1 MQIAILARFSMQL
14 PRSCRLEPV
23 LRLGEADDSTGAS
36 PWGVRMFGE
45 PSVFSVRLTDRM
57 QFEVTA
63 RDPGGVRRTFS
74 REAETREALMMELRA
89 EKLLVLDVREA
100 AEPRDLPPPWHPA
113 WIKPVTGFDVEMGLR
128 QLASMLRSGITL
140 LKSLATVQEQSFSPR
155 AKKMWKGVK
164 EHILHGGTFAEALEG
179 QPRRF
184 GEIVVR
190 LAEVGERSGELEHA
204 VTRAAD
210 QMEAR
215 RSLRTTVVNALMYPS
230 LAVVMAVGV
239 SAYLVVAVIP
249 RIGEFL
255 QAGGAALPPVTQA
268 LMDFSDWVNANG
280 LVVLACIGGAAAAW
294 AAVRL
299 HSGGRELEDVFL
311 LRVPVVGRIL
321 RLSGTALFA
330 RSMQIMTESG
340 VPLLDSLATGARLMA
355 NRRFRRRV
363 AAAHDGVVRGQTLA
377 ESLEPAVEFMPMLRR
392 MAAVGE
398 VSGSLP
404 ESFGETARFHEMLLA
419 IAVKR
424 FGMLIEPVMIAITG
438 GIVGFVYIAFFMAL
452 FAIAGT
458 N

>member
-1 MQIAILARFSMQL
+1 
-14 PRSCRLEPV
+14 
-23 LRLGEADDSTGAS
+23 
-36 PWGVRMFGE
+36 
-45 PSVFSVRLTDRM
+45 M

-74 REAETREALMMELRA
+74 READTRDALMLELRA
-89 EKLLVLDVREA
+89 EKLLVLDVREV
-100 AEPRDLPPPWHPA
+100 AETRDLPPLWHPA
-113 WIKPVTGFDVEMGLR
+113 WLKPMTGFDVEMGLR

-140 LKSLATVQEQSFSPR
+140 LKSLATVQEQAFSPR
-155 AKKMWKGVK
+155 AKRTWKQVK
-164 EHILHGGTFAEALEG
+164 ERILHGGSFAEALEE
-179 QPRRF
+179 QPKRF

-215 RSLRTTVVNALMYPS
+215 RNLRSTVINALMYPS
-230 LAVVMAVGV
+230 LAVLMAIGV
-239 SAYLVVAVIP
+239 STYLVVAVIP
-249 RIGEFL
+249 KIGEFL
-255 QAGGAALPPVTQA
+255 QASGAALPPVTQA

-280 LVVLACIGGAAAAW
+280 LMVLACIGGAVAAW
-294 AAVRL
+294 IAVRL
-299 HSGGRELEDVFL
+299 NEAGRELEDVL
-311 LRVPVVGRIL
+311 LLKIPVVGRIL

-330 RSMQIMTESG
+330 RSMQIMAESG
-340 VPLLDSLATGARLMA
+340 VPLLDSLDTGARLMA

-363 AAAHDGVVRGQTLA
+363 AAAHDGVMRGQSLA
-377 ESLEPAVEFMPMLRR
+377 DSLEPAVEFMPMLRR

-419 IAVKR
+419 IAIKR
-424 FGMLIEPVMIAITG
+424 FGVLIEPVMIAITG
-438 GIVGFVYIAFFMAL
+438 GIVGFVYVAFFMAL

>member
-1 MQIAILARFSMQL
+1 
-14 PRSCRLEPV
+14 
-23 LRLGEADDSTGAS
+23 
-36 PWGVRMFGE
+36 
-45 PSVFSVRLTDRM
+45 M

-74 REAETREALMMELRA
+74 REAETREALMLELRA
-89 EKLLVLDVREA
+89 EKLLVLDVREVVEA
-100 AEPRDLPPPWHPA
+100 SDLPPPWHPA
-113 WIKPVTGFDVEMGLR
+113 WLRPVTGFDVEMGLR

-215 RSLRTTVVNALMYPS
+215 RNLRSTVINALMYPC
-230 LAVVMAVGV
+230 LAVLMAIGVSTYLVMAV
-239 SAYLVVAVIP
+239 IP
-249 RIGEFL
+249 KIGEFL
-255 QAGGAALPPVTQA
+255 QAGGAALPPITQA

-280 LVVLACIGGAAAAW
+280 LTVLVCIGGAAAAW
-294 AAVRL
+294 IAVRL
-299 HSGGRELEDVFL
+299 NEAGRELEDVFL
-311 LRVPVVGRIL
+311 LKIPVVGRIL

-330 RSMQIMTESG
+330 RSMQIMAESG
-340 VPLLDSLATGARLMA
+340 VPLLDSLDTGARLMA

-363 AAAHDGVVRGQTLA
+363 AAAHDGVMRGQSLA
-377 ESLEPAVEFMPMLRR
+377 DSLEPAVEFMPMLRR

-419 IAVKR
+419 IAIKR
-424 FGMLIEPVMIAITG
+424 FGVLIEPVMIAITG
-438 GIVGFVYIAFFMAL
+438 GIVGFVYVAFFMAL

>member
-74 REAETREALMMELRA
+74 REAETRKALMMELRA

-179 QPRRF
+179 QPTRF

-190 LAEVGERSGELEHA
+190 LAEVGE
-204 VTRAAD
+204 
-210 QMEAR
+210 
-215 RSLRTTVVNALMYPS
+215 
-230 LAVVMAVGV
+230 
-239 SAYLVVAVIP
+239 I
-249 RIGEFL
+249 
-255 QAGGAALPPVTQA
+255 
-268 LMDFSDWVNANG
+268 
-280 LVVLACIGGAAAAW
+280 
-294 AAVRL
+294 
-299 HSGGRELEDVFL
+299 
-311 LRVPVVGRIL
+311 
-321 RLSGTALFA
+321 LSGSFFHVVQ
-330 RSMQIMTESG
+330 S
-340 VPLLDSLATGARLMA
+340 
-355 NRRFRRRV
+355 
-363 AAAHDGVVRGQTLA
+363 AA
-377 ESLEPAVEFMPMLRR
+377 
-392 MAAVGE
+392 
-398 VSGSLP
+398 
-404 ESFGETARFHEMLLA
+404 
-419 IAVKR
+419 
-424 FGMLIEPVMIAITG
+424 
-438 GIVGFVYIAFFMAL
+438 
-452 FAIAGT
+452 
-458 N
+458 